1 MHRPMFVEDA
11 EPLLDEALNETEDGN
26 TFQSLFKSE
35 MEEPSI
41 AL

>member
-1 MHRPMFVEDA
+1 MFAEDA
-11 EPLLDEALNETEDGN
+11 EPLLDEALINETEDGN
-26 TFQSLFKSE
+26 SIQSLFKSE